1 MILRIYNHSYHYEAE
16 NLCRVFFPY
25 EKINVVK
32 TSTGESDIEVVTLL
46 NKTETK
52 ISVYAEIKTAET
64 FFDCSKD
71 IPLDEID
78 EDLDG
83 FCERILM
90 VSLFCVLVNAT
101 GYKPKWGILT
111 GVRPSK
117 LMTKL
122 IEEMGDSKAKDFF
135 THNLLATVD
144 KTELAY
150 SVAKAEEK
158 IIALSD
164 KKSFSLYI
172 SIPFCPT
179 RCNYCSFV
187 SHSVE
192 QAKKLIPEYVN
203 LLCREL
209 EYTGEIARGLGLR
222 LESIYWGGGTPTTLD
237 PEQISK
243 VCATISKN
251 FDLSFLREYTVEA
264 GRPDTVTAEKLM
276 ALKMAGVGRISINPQ
291 TFNDSVLH
299 AIGRRHSSAQTIKA
313 FEMAREAGFDN
324 INMDLIAG
332 LTSDTFPSFC
342 NTLDTAVSL
351 NPENITLHT
360 LALKR
365 SSGIVTGKIDV
376 ESGDL
381 TNKMLRRAFRQFKEN
396 GYEPYYMYRQSRS
409 LGNLEN
415 VGWCKPGYEC
425 LYNVFMME
433 ECHTVLAV
441 GAGAVIKLKE
451 YGVNNIERIFNFKY
465 PYEYITRFDEIL
477 NRKNKIYEFYGVN
490 NEKQLFIG

>member
-1 MILRIYNHSYHYEAE
+1 MILRIYNHDFHYEAE
-16 NLCRVFFPY
+16 NLCRVFYPY

-32 TSTGESDIEVVTLL
+32 HSDGDDTLEVVTLL
-46 NKTETK
+46 NKTDLK
-52 ISVYAEIKTAET
+52 A
-64 FFDCSKD
+64 D
-71 IPLDEID
+71 IIIEFRIVDEIYSAKREID
-78 EDLDG
+78 LTQIQEDTRS
-83 FCERILM
+83 FCERAMMVELYNIL
-90 VSLFCVLVNAT
+90 SEAT
-101 GYKPKWGILT
+101 GYVPQWGILT

-117 LMTKL
+117 LMTNL
-122 IEEMGDSKAKDFF
+122 ITNMGQQQAKEYFEKD
-135 THNLLATVD
+135 LLVKKD
-144 KTELAY
+144 KTDLAFT
-150 SVAKAEEK
+150 VAKTEEK

-164 KKSFSLYI
+164 EKSFSLYV

-192 QAKKLIPEYVN
+192 QAKKLIPEYVDK
-203 LLCREL
+203 LCQEL
-209 EYTGEIARGLGLR
+209 EYTAQIAKSLDLR
-222 LESIYWGGGTPTTLD
+222 LESIYWGGGTPTTLEA
-237 PEQISK
+237 EQIAK
-243 VCATISKN
+243 ICAVISKN
-251 FDLSFLREYTVEA
+251 FDLSHLREYTVEA

-299 AIGRRHSSAQTIKA
+299 AIGRKHTSQQTVKA
-313 FEMAREAGFDN
+313 FEMARDAGFDN

-332 LTSDTFPSFC
+332 LTCDTFPSFC
-342 NTLDTAVSL
+342 NTLDTAISL

-365 SSGIVTGKIDV
+365 SSRIVTGKIDV
-376 ESGDL
+376 ESGEL
-381 TNKMLRRAFRQFKEN
+381 ANKMLRRASRQFIEN

-415 VGWCKPGYEC
+415 VGWCKPGFEC

-465 PYEYITRFDEIL
+465 PYEYNTRFDEIIA
-477 NRKNKIYEFYGVN
+477 RKEKISEFYGS
-490 NEKQLFIG
+490 K

>member
-1 MILRIYNHSYHYEAE
+1 MILRIYNHDFHYEAE
-16 NLCRVFFPY
+16 NLCRVFYPY
-25 EKINVVK
+25 EKIKVVK
-32 TSTGESDIEVVTLL
+32 SSAGEESPEVVTLL
-46 NKTETK
+46 NKTEEKAWITVEF
-52 ISVYAEIKTAET
+52 SVADQVFKSEKE
-64 FFDCSKD
+64 
-71 IPLDEID
+71 LDLTVIN
-78 EDLDG
+78 EDSRSY
-83 FCERILM
+83 CERAMMTQLYG
-90 VSLFCVLVNAT
+90 VLSKAT
-101 GYKPKWGILT
+101 GYIPQWGILT

-117 LMTKL
+117 LMTTL
-122 IEEMGDSKAKDFF
+122 ISQMGEENALTYFKND
-135 THNLLATVD
+135 LLVKKD
-144 KTELAY
+144 KTELAF

-164 KKSFSLYI
+164 EKSFSLYI

-192 QAKKLIPEYVN
+192 QAKKLIPEYVEK
-203 LLCREL
+203 LCEEL
-209 EYTGEIARGLGLR
+209 EYTAEIAKKLSLR

-237 PEQISK
+237 AGQLAKI
-243 VCATISKN
+243 CAVISKN
-251 FDLSFLREYTVEA
+251 FDLSSLREYTVEA
-264 GRPDTVTAEKLM
+264 GRPDTVTVEKLM

-291 TFNDSVLH
+291 TFNDNVLH
-299 AIGRRHSSAQTIKA
+299 AIGRRHTSKQTIEA
-313 FEMAREAGFDN
+313 FEAAREVGFDN

-332 LTSDTFPSFC
+332 LTADTFPSFC
-342 NTLDTAVSL
+342 NTLDTAISL

-365 SSGIVTGKIDV
+365 SSNIVTGKIDV
-376 ESGDL
+376 ESGEL
-381 TNKMLRRAFRQFKEN
+381 ANMMLRKAFRRFKEN
-396 GYEPYYMYRQSRS
+396 DYEPYYMYRQSRS

-465 PYEYITRFDEIL
+465 PYEYNTRFDEVL
-477 NRKNKIYEFYGVN
+477 SRKEKIYEFYGR
-490 NEKQLFIG
+490 

>member
-1 MILRIYNHSYHYEAE
+1 MILRIYNHDFHYEAE
-16 NLCRVFFPY
+16 NLCRVFYPY

-32 TSTGESDIEVVTLL
+32 TSAGEDDLDIVTLL
-46 NKTETK
+46 NKTDDRACVIIEFNLCGEVFSCKKEWDLTE
-52 ISVYAEIKTAET
+52 IS
-64 FFDCSKD
+64 
-71 IPLDEID
+71 
-78 EDLDG
+78 EDVRS
-83 FCERILM
+83 FCERKMMTELYN
-90 VSLFCVLVNAT
+90 VLSQAT
-101 GYKPKWGILT
+101 GYVPQWGILT

-117 LMTKL
+117 LMTNL
-122 IEEMGDSKAKDFF
+122 IADMGEEEAKAYFK
-135 THNLLATVD
+135 NELLVKKD
-144 KTELAY
+144 KTDLAF

-192 QAKKLIPEYVN
+192 QAKKLIPEYVDK
-203 LLCREL
+203 LCLEL
-209 EYTGEIARGLGLR
+209 EYTADIVKNLGLR

-237 PEQISK
+237 AEQIAR
-243 VCATISKN
+243 VCAVISKN
-251 FDLSFLREYTVEA
+251 FDLSCLREYTVEA
-264 GRPDTVTAEKLM
+264 GRPDTVTVEKLM

-299 AIGRRHSSAQTIKA
+299 AIGRKHTSNQTIKA
-313 FEMAREAGFDN
+313 FEMARDAGFDN

-332 LTSDTFPSFC
+332 LTSDTFPGFC

-365 SSGIVTGKIDV
+365 SSNIVTGKIDV

-381 TNKMLRRAFRQFKEN
+381 ANKMLRRAWRQFNEN

-415 VGWCKPGYEC
+415 VGWCKPGFEC
-425 LYNVFMME
+425 LYNIFMME

-451 YGVNNIERIFNFKY
+451 YGANNIERIFNFKY
-465 PYEYITRFDEIL
+465 PYEYNTRFDEIL
-477 NRKNKIYEFYGVN
+477 NRKNKINEFYALYGS
-490 NEKQLFIG
+490 K

>member
-1 MILRIYNHSYHYEAE
+1 MILRIYNHNFHYEAE
-16 NLCRVFFPY
+16 NLCRVFYPY
-25 EKINVVK
+25 EKISVVK
-32 TSTGESDIEVVTLL
+32 SSAGESDLEVVTLL

-52 ISVYAEIKTAET
+52 AQVVIEFRTADGVFESV
-64 FFDCSKD
+64 KD
-71 IPLDEID
+71 IDLTTVE
-78 EDLDG
+78 EDHRSY
-83 FCERILM
+83 CERAMM
-90 VSLFCVLVNAT
+90 VELYSVLSKAT
-101 GYKPKWGILT
+101 GYVPQWGILT

-117 LMTKL
+117 LMTNL
-122 IEEMGDSKAKDFF
+122 IHSMGEEGATDYFRND
-135 THNLLATVD
+135 LLVKKD
-144 KTELAY
+144 KTDLAF

-164 KKSFSLYI
+164 EKSFSLYI

-192 QAKKLIPEYVN
+192 QAKKLIPEYVEM
-203 LLCREL
+203 LCREL
-209 EYTGEIARGLGLR
+209 EYTGEIARKLGLR
-222 LESIYWGGGTPTTLD
+222 LESIYWGGGTPTTLEA
-237 PEQISK
+237 EQIAK
-243 VCATISKN
+243 ICAVISKN
-251 FDLSFLREYTVEA
+251 FDLSFLREYTIEA

-276 ALKMAGVGRISINPQ
+276 AIKMAGVGRISINPQ
-291 TFNDSVLH
+291 TFNDSVLR
-299 AIGRRHSSAQTIKA
+299 AIGRRHTSAQTVKA
-313 FEMAREAGFDN
+313 FEAARDAGFDN

-376 ESGDL
+376 ESGEL
-381 TNKMLRRAFRQFKEN
+381 ANKMLRRAFRQFKEN

-425 LYNVFMME
+425 LYNIFMME

-465 PYEYITRFDEIL
+465 PYEYITRFDEVL
-477 NRKNKIYEFYGVN
+477 TRKNKIYEFYGVN
-490 NEKQLFIG
+490 NEK

>member
-1 MILRIYNHSYHYEAE
+1 MILRIYNHDFHYEAE
-16 NLCRVFFPY
+16 NLCRVFYPY

-32 TSTGESDIEVVTLL
+32 TSAGEDDIDIVTLL
-46 NKTETK
+46 NKTDVRACVIIEFNLCGEVFSCKKEWDLTE
-52 ISVYAEIKTAET
+52 IS
-64 FFDCSKD
+64 
-71 IPLDEID
+71 
-78 EDLDG
+78 EDVRS
-83 FCERILM
+83 FCERKMMTELYN
-90 VSLFCVLVNAT
+90 VLSQAT
-101 GYKPKWGILT
+101 GYVPQWGILT

-117 LMTKL
+117 LMPNL
-122 IEEMGDSKAKDFF
+122 IADMGEEEAKAYFK
-135 THNLLATVD
+135 NELLVKKD
-144 KTELAY
+144 KTDLAF

-192 QAKKLIPEYVN
+192 QAKKLIPEYVDK
-203 LLCREL
+203 LCLEL
-209 EYTGEIARGLGLR
+209 EYTADIVKNLGLR

-237 PEQISK
+237 AEQIAR
-243 VCATISKN
+243 VCAVISKN
-251 FDLSFLREYTVEA
+251 FDLSCLREYTVEA
-264 GRPDTVTAEKLM
+264 GRPDTVTVEKLM

-299 AIGRRHSSAQTIKA
+299 AIGRKHTSNQTIKA
-313 FEMAREAGFDN
+313 FEMARDAGFDN

-332 LTSDTFPSFC
+332 LTSDTFPGFC

-365 SSGIVTGKIDV
+365 SSNIVTGKIDV

-381 TNKMLRRAFRQFKEN
+381 ANKMLRRAWRQFNEN

-415 VGWCKPGYEC
+415 VGWCKPGFEC
-425 LYNVFMME
+425 LYNIFMME

-451 YGVNNIERIFNFKY
+451 YGANNIERIFNFKY
-465 PYEYITRFDEIL
+465 PYEYNTRFDEIL
-477 NRKNKIYEFYGVN
+477 NRKNKINEFYALYGS
-490 NEKQLFIG
+490 K